1 MRTLSSSSR
10 SLHLRRRQS
19 LTPKLLHHVRKL
31 KAVAE
36 AVIAAWCP
44 QKFLPMD
51 KPGFTLKDANIALIG
66 LGLMGGSLAL
76 SLKERCRRLSAYDPH
91 LPTLEL
97 ARRQEIVQLADS
109 NPAKVLADADLV
121 ILACPV
127 PAIVEWLARLPEY
140 IQHPCIVL
148 DIGSSKRTIV
158 TALGTLPANFDPIGG
173 HPICGRERLSLENA
187 ERFLY
192 RDAPFVLTPLSNA
205 PARTPVPPLCKL
217 SRRLGANPI
226 WLDADDHDRILATTS
241 HLPYLLSSALALST
255 SDDCAP
261 LVGPGFRSTSRLAG
275 TPSSMMLGVLQSN
288 ADNVLASIASF
299 RQSLDSFESAL
310 KTGDKD
316 TLQSALDR
324 SRNQYQTLI
333 N

>member
-1 MRTLSSSSR
+1 
-10 SLHLRRRQS
+10 
-19 LTPKLLHHVRKL
+19 
-31 KAVAE
+31 
-36 AVIAAWCP
+36 
-44 QKFLPMD
+44 MD

-76 SLKERCRRLSAYDPH
+76 SLKERCRRLRAYDPH

-97 ARRQEIVQLADS
+97 ARRQEIVHLADS
-109 NPAKVLADADLV
+109 DSAKVLADADLV

-127 PAIVEWLARLPEY
+127 PSIVDWLARLPQY
-140 IQHPCIVL
+140 VQHPCLVL

-158 TALGTLPANFDPIGG
+158 AALETLPANFDPIGG

-192 RDAPFVLTPLSNA
+192 RDAPFVLTPLE
-205 PARTPVPPLCKL
+205 RTSENVR
-217 SRRLGANPI
+217 SAAMQIIEALGANPI
-226 WLDADDHDRILATTS
+226 WLEADDHDRILATTS
-241 HLPYLLSSALALST
+241 HLPYLISSALALAT
-255 SDDCAP
+255 PDDCAP

-275 TPSSMMLGVLQSN
+275 TPSSMMMGVLQSN

-299 RQSLDSFESAL
+299 RQSLDVLESAL
-310 KTGDKD
+310 RSDNQNILKSSLD
-316 TLQSALDR
+316 QSR
-324 SRNQYQTLI
+324 TQYQTLI

>member
-1 MRTLSSSSR
+1 
-10 SLHLRRRQS
+10 
-19 LTPKLLHHVRKL
+19 
-31 KAVAE
+31 
-36 AVIAAWCP
+36 
-44 QKFLPMD
+44 MD

-76 SLKERCRRLSAYDPH
+76 SLKERCHHLSAYDPH

-97 ARRQEIVQLADS
+97 ARRQEIAHVAEGD
-109 NPAKVLADADLV
+109 PAKVLADVDLV

-127 PAIVEWLARLPEY
+127 PAIVDWLARLPEY

-158 TALGTLPANFDPIGG
+158 SALETLPANFDPVGG

-192 RDAPFVLTPLSNA
+192 RDAPFVLTPLERTSENA
-205 PARTPVPPLCKL
+205 RSATLQIIEA
-217 SRRLGANPI
+217 LGAKPI
-226 WLDADDHDRILATTS
+226 WLDAEAHDRILAATS
-241 HLPYLLSSALALST
+241 HLPYLLSSALALAT
-255 SDDCAP
+255 LNDAAP
-261 LVGPGFRSTSRLAG
+261 LIGPGFRSTSRLAG

-288 ADNVLASIASF
+288 ADNVLASIVSF
-299 RQSLDSFESAL
+299 RQSLDVLESAL
-310 KTGDKD
+310 RSENRDA
-316 TLQSALDR
+316 LQSALNQ
-324 SRNQYQTLI
+324 SRTHYQTLV

>member
-1 MRTLSSSSR
+1 
-10 SLHLRRRQS
+10 
-19 LTPKLLHHVRKL
+19 
-31 KAVAE
+31 
-36 AVIAAWCP
+36 
-44 QKFLPMD
+44 MD
-51 KPGFTLKDANIALIG
+51 KPGFTLKDTNIALIG

-76 SLKERCRRLSAYDPH
+76 SLKERCHRLSAYDPH

-97 ARRQEIVQLADS
+97 ARRQEIVHLAEGD
-109 NPAKVLADADLV
+109 PAIILADAGLV

-127 PAIVEWLARLPEY
+127 PAIVDWLARLPEY
-140 IQHPCIVL
+140 VQHPCIVL

-158 TALGTLPANFDPIGG
+158 AALETLPANFDPIGG

-192 RDAPFVLTPLSNA
+192 RDAPFVLTALERTSENA
-205 PARTPVPPLCKL
+205 RSAALQIVEA
-217 SRRLGANPI
+217 LGANPI
-226 WLDADDHDRILATTS
+226 WLDADNHDRILASTS
-241 HLPYLLSSALALST
+241 HLPYLLSSALAFST

-288 ADNVLASIASF
+288 ADNVLASIANF
-299 RQSLDSFESAL
+299 RQSLDVLEDAL
-310 KTGDKD
+310 QTNNKD
-316 TLQSALDR
+316 ALQAALDQ
-324 SRNQYQTLI
+324 SRTYYQMLT